1 MIFTKSPKIN
11 ALEYSWNAYHS
22 ITMILLHDDPVHTDR
37 WILRTPVLVPTL
49 LHGPHVYHFPDPAV
63 HGLDFIRV
71 HVYDQRTW
79 SLSRSQSTKVWPR
92 AHRLEEAP
100 RKVCVRG
107 MGELCKLTQFS
118 LIFIGTPFS
127 VDMENEFNANN
138 VVELNWYIKLR
149 SMIVAMNP
157 RTLLSIT
164 MRRYIPC
171 PSTGASW
178 DGPQRKAS
186 GAGIW
191 PSSTGWPPTV
201 IAEYLTH
208 LKPIG

>member
-1 MIFTKSPKIN
+1 MKSLPQHNHDSFTWWSSTHRQMNSTNTRSGSDSSTWSPCLPFSGPGCTWPGFYPNPCVWPADWEPILKPVN
-11 ALEYSWNAYHS
+11 QSVAKGPPTWRSSTEGLCSLSPSALEWVNFVNWLSF
-22 ITMILLHDDPVHTDR
+22 R
-37 WILRTPVLVPTL
+37 WFLLVP
-49 LHGPHVYHFPDPAV
+49 
-63 HGLDFIRV
+63 
-71 HVYDQRTW
+71 
-79 SLSRSQSTKVWPR
+79 SS
-92 AHRLEEAP
+92 
-100 RKVCVRG
+100 
-107 MGELCKLTQFS
+107 M
-118 LIFIGTPFS
+118 
-127 VDMENEFNANN
+127 DMENEFNANN
-138 VVELNWYIKLR
+138 VVEFNWYIKLR

-191 PSSTGWPPTV
+191 PFSTGWPPTV